1 MCDCKIRNRLIMEG
15 GGDANRVA
23 SMNLQEM
30 QLKSAKIGAETAAEL
45 QLLQRKAAWG

>member
-1 MCDCKIRNRLIMEG
+1 MCDCKIRNRLIMVD

-30 QLKSAKIGAETAAEL
+30 QLKSEKIGAKTAAEL
-45 QLLQRKAAWG
+45 QLLQR

>member
-1 MCDCKIRNRLIMEG
+1 MCDCKIRNCLTMVG

-30 QLKSAKIGAETAAEL
+30 QLKSENIRAKTAAEL